1 MSGYRLFDV
10 TSEVLI
16 DRRRGAF
23 RQQSDAFLDGSAR
36 RGRRVQHGYGQR
48 TILDDDLSA
57 SSHLGQ
63 QRGEVARGLVCRDM
77 DCGHTHTAVSSMVLV
92 RSCSLGPVPVWSR
105 ILGPAFLDTG
115 RHSGTNLS
123 SASDLTICTKPLARQ
138 TLRVRY
144 FRHYGPHCILNRFFA
159 FRI

>member
-48 TILDDDLSA
+48 TILDGRPQYQLA
-57 SSHLGQ
+57 
-63 QRGEVARGLVCRDM
+63 
-77 DCGHTHTAVSSMVLV
+77 
-92 RSCSLGPVPVWSR
+92 
-105 ILGPAFLDTG
+105 LGPAARRSRAWSRLPRYGLWPYAYGCFFHGAGPILFF
-115 RHSGTNLS
+115 RASSGLVTDS
-123 SASDLTICTKPLARQ
+123 GPSIPGHWPTF
-138 TLRVRY
+138 RY
-144 FRHYGPHCILNRFFA
+144 
-159 FRI
+159 